1 VEVIRMEKIMELIT
15 NGNYEQA
22 VSLINTRLK
31 KHDDDFIDQFIVS
44 MNIISE
50 QAPIIIENTFPQLLS
65 LFDLDDDILRYSLLL
80 KLAAFLEKNP
90 SMIFPYIKENLTS
103 PSPRIRES
111 MLCVL
116 TYLVKVNHE
125 IISYLPL
132 IANQLCAQE
141 EYVAKKAKEVL
152 IELGKIEPEI
162 VKMEISKLIQEKNS
176 CDFAEKS
183 KDILKSILDVTAS
196 RPEHF
201 KELELEA
208 KKKVLEKEQKILEKI
223 SEVQKEEAKINGEG
237 IDVHLQEKQKELEK
251 REKEL
256 ALMKLKLKE
265 EELELK
271 ELETKLKEEEI
282 RKERDTL
289 SEELKIKKEKEALE
303 LVKKELELKALIEEK
318 QKIIEQEEKRIALKE
333 KELEE
338 EQDSEDDY
346 EEIK

>member
-1 VEVIRMEKIMELIT
+1 MELIA
-15 NGNYEQA
+15 NGNFDQA

-31 KHDDDFIDQFIVS
+31 NREDDFIDQFIVS

-50 QAPIIIENTFPQLLS
+50 QAPVIIEKTFPQLLG

-80 KLAAFLEKNP
+80 KLAAFLEKKP
-90 SMIFPYIKENLTS
+90 SMILPYIKEYLS
-103 PSPRIRES
+103 ASSPRKRES
-111 MLCVL
+111 MLCIL
-116 TYLVKVNHE
+116 PYIVKVSHE

-152 IELGKIEPEI
+152 IELAKVEPEI
-162 VKMEISKLIQEKNS
+162 VKMEILKLIQEKNS
-176 CDFAEKS
+176 CEFTEKS
-183 KDILKSILDVTAS
+183 KDILKSILDISAS
-196 RPEHF
+196 KPEHL

-208 KKKVLEKEQKILEKI
+208 KKEVLEKEQKILEKI
-223 SEVQKEEAKINGEG
+223 SEVQKDEPKLGSPELDAQLE
-237 IDVHLQEKQKELEK
+237 EKQRELEK

-271 ELETKLKEEEI
+271 ELEAKLKEEELK
-282 RKERDTL
+282 KEKETL
-289 SEELKIKKEKEALE
+289 SEELKIKKEKEELE
-303 LVKKELELKALIEEK
+303 MVKKELELKALIEEK
-318 QKIIEQEEKRIALKE
+318 QRIIELEEKRMTQKL

-338 EQDSEDDY
+338 EQDSEDEY